1 MVLRFGLF
9 SDKFGLVQWQ
19 TTTNTRLDDLEA
31 ASGGGVS
38 DGDKGDI
45 TVSGSGTVWTVDA
58 DAITYAKIQNVSAT
72 DRLLGRST
80 AGAGDIEEI
89 TCTAAGRAILDDANA
104 AAQLAT
110 LGAAAAS
117 HTHAQADVTNLVSD
131 LAGKAAASH
140 THAASD
146 IASGTVAT
154 ARLGSGTANS
164 SSFLRG
170 DQTWAAPG
178 AGEAFPVGAVFIAV
192 VSTNPGTL
200 LGYGTWSAFATGR
213 MLIGINSGDTDFD
226 TVEETGG
233 AKTHTLAEAN
243 LPAHTHA
250 VTDPGHTHL
259 TQRYPT
265 ATGASSGFTID
276 TSMSG
281 TLADNT
287 LPTKSA
293 TTGITLA
300 NTGSGTA
307 VNHMPPFIAVYMW
320 KRTA

>member
-1 MVLRFGLF
+1 MQRRTLERALTVADSDAVALANKATIRTSLGLSAAATGDASGLSSGTVPTARLGTGTANSTTFLRG
-9 SDKFGLVQWQ
+9 D
-19 TTTNTRLDDLEA
+19 NTWAA
-31 ASGGGVS
+31 ASGSAAWGSITGTLS
-38 DGDKGDI
+38 SQTDLQSALDGKQA
-45 TVSGSGTVWTVDA
+45 SGS
-58 DAITYAKIQNVSAT
+58 Y
-72 DRLLGRST
+72 
-80 AGAGDIEEI
+80 
-89 TCTAAGRAILDDANA
+89 A
-104 AAQLAT
+104 AAT
-110 LGAAAAS
+110 
-117 HTHAQADVTNLVSD
+117 HTHAQADITNLVSD
-131 LAGKAAASH
+131 LAGKAASSH
-140 THAASD
+140 SHGAGD
-146 IASGTVAT
+146 ITSGTMAT
-154 ARLGSGTANS
+154 ARLGSGSAS
-164 SSFLRG
+164 SSTFLRG
-170 DQTWAAPG
+170 DQTWASPPG
-178 AGEAFPVGAVFIAV
+178 GSEAFPVGSVFIAV

-213 MLIGINSGDTDFD
+213 MLIGINAGDADFD

-250 VTDPGHTHL
+250 VTDPGHSHL
-259 TQRYPT
+259 TRRYPT

-293 TTGITLA
+293 TTGITLG